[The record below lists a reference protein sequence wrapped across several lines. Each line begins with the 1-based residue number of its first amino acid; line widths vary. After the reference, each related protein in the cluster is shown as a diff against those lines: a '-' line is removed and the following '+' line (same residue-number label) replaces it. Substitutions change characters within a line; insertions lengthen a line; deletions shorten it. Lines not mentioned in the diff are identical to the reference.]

1 MHHRRLG
8 SPRWYARATAYRLT
22 LAATGAIFNSIGGA
36 PVSTVTVR
44 FAGRRWSAD
53 LLLSAKL
60 SIANNN
66 GNLALAA

>member
-1 MHHRRLG
+1 LTGG
-8 SPRWYARATAYRLT
+8 SPVDIL
-22 LAATGAIFNSIGGA
+22 IMIGGA

-60 SIANNN
+60 
-66 GNLALAA
+66 

>member
-1 MHHRRLG
+1 MTLRL
-8 SPRWYARATAYRLT
+8 RVDMLYD
-22 LAATGAIFNSIGGA
+22 IGGA
-36 PVSTVTVR
+36 PVSTVTVSL
-44 FAGRRWSAD
+44 AGRRWSAD

>member
-1 MHHRRLG
+1 MRHSRFG
-8 SPRWYARATAYRLT
+8 APDGATRGTADRLT
-22 LAATGAIFNSIGGA
+22 LGAADAIFNIIGGA

-66 GNLALAA
+66 GNFALAA